1 MERHGKF
8 QEAIENRA
16 LKLGRKK
23 SLSQVV
29 TYEESSELDGC
40 QQVDRVSFR
49 MKMDVSKQRE

>member
-1 MERHGKF
+1 MERHRNS
-8 QEAIENRA
+8 QEAIENRG

-23 SLSQVV
+23 TLSWAVKC
-29 TYEESSELDGC
+29 EESSELDGC